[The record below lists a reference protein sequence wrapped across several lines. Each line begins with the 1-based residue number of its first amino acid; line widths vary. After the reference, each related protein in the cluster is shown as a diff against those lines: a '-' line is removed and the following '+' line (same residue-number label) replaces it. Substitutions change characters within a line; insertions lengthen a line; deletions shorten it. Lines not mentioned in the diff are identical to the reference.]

1 MLRIRRTPTTFYPR
15 RSVIF
20 FKTSSNTPVHLF
32 CIAWIIIIIYISYMS
47 FIFICHEI
55 HVNCSKNHILE
66 FTINWTFYQYNI
78 WNVRKF
84 EWKFTRIFYGNSPKI
99 NDPRKY
105 QIYAGMVKLLYFLS
119 KISQIF
125 DEKTYRKFI
134 IMFKGMWALVHICC
148 DPIFEIYVNLTVWSN
163 WICTQLFHLTAT
175 FIV

>member
-32 CIAWIIIIIYISYMS
+32 CIAWIIMIIYISYMS

-78 WNVRKF
+78 WNVENPARKF
-84 EWKFTRIFYGNSPKI
+84 EWKFFPFL
-99 NDPRKY
+99 RKLT
-105 QIYAGMVKLLYFLS
+105 KNKWSS
-119 KISQIF
+119 KISKTRLNGEIIIF
-125 DEKTYRKFI
+125 
-134 IMFKGMWALVHICC
+134 
-148 DPIFEIYVNLTVWSN
+148 YVENFPNIW
-163 WICTQLFHLTAT
+163 
-175 FIV
+175 